1 MKLWEVDFLDG
12 TRAVVFANTRL
23 EIWNKY
29 FGIYK
34 IHEVVIH

>member
-12 TRAVVFANTRL
+12 TRAIVFAYTRT
-23 EIWNKY
+23 EIWGRY
-29 FGIYK
+29 FGIYQ